1 MTKVMDAD
9 TRFYIDIDIKTKRVI
24 DWGYG
29 SRYQLNQELANPNH
43 RRIFV
48 TKGQYNKL
56 INTSK

>member
-29 SRYQLNQELANPNH
+29 SRYQIDQELADLNH

>member
-29 SRYQLNQELANPNH
+29 SRYQLDQELADLNH